1 MGLLEIYKKSI
12 DLVKNHIA
20 ESLIYGALFYILWN
34 SLFLLPIIGA
44 FLFSYFYPR
53 LIKWYYTKVTGEDIN
68 PDYKIAFKS
77 LLIPTLLMSLGII
90 AILSILIS
98 ILVNLSPNFANI
110 NEIENINLQQLISIG
125 LSSFPIFTYVLLGT
139 IIGIIIIIASG
150 VVWLLLLYSI
160 YGSILGKVNKL
171 SIDVEKSFILFAYWF
186 IFNIIAGIVLLIIGK
201 IFSLIFP
208 LFGSIIVLILNI
220 IVVYPTMNLILLLR
234 AKEF

>member
-1 MGLLEIYKKSI
+1 MGILETYKKSI

-20 ESLIYGALFYILWN
+20 ESLVYGALFYILWKT
-34 SLFLLPIIGA
+34 LFLIPIIGA

-53 LIKWYYTKVTGEDIN
+53 LTKWYYTKVTGEDIN
-68 PDYKIAFKS
+68 PDYKTAFKS
-77 LLIPTLLMSLGII
+77 LLIPSLLISLGII
-90 AILSILIS
+90 VILAILIS
-98 ILVNLSPNFANI
+98 ILINLSPNFVNI
-110 NEIENINLQQLISIG
+110 DEIGNISLQQLISIG
-125 LSSFPIFTYVLLGT
+125 LSSFHIFTYVLVGT

-150 VVWLLLLYSI
+150 VIWLLLLYSI

-186 IFNIIAGIVLLIIGK
+186 IFNIIAGIILLIISE

-208 LFGSIIVLILNI
+208 LLGSIIVLILNI
-220 IVVYPTMNLILLLR
+220 IIVYPAINLILLLR